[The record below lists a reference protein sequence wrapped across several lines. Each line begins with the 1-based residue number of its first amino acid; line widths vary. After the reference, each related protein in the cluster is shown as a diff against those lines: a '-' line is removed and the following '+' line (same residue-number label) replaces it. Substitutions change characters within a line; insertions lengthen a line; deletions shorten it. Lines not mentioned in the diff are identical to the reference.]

1 METAL
6 FMVGLVAVVVLV
18 SSLARRLGT
27 SAPLLLT
34 VVGIGLSYLPWLPLI
49 EVEREVVL
57 LGLLPPLLYAA
68 AIRTSLIDLRA
79 NIGSIAALS
88 VGLVIFTAVGV
99 GLLVWWLL
107 GIPLPLALAFG
118 GVVAPPDAVAAT
130 AVAKRIGLPRQMVT
144 ILEGESLFNDATALV
159 FVRMGLVALGTAV
172 TAWEIGLQ
180 FLWAAGGGIAIGVL
194 AMIVIRWI
202 RGRVS
207 DTVTDTALSFLSPW
221 LAYLP
226 AEAVHASGVLAV
238 VVAGVLLG
246 HKAATFQ
253 SAQSRLAERIN
264 WTTIQYILENGVFL
278 LIGLQ
283 AHAIIDNVAHGDYG
297 WAHVTLVGLAVLGA
311 VIVLRPVWI
320 LATMPTWRRAGASV
334 RDALRAGAVTSW
346 AGMRGVVTLAAVF
359 TIPTEAPARELL
371 VLLALV
377 VTAGTLLLQGFTLPS
392 VARALDV
399 RADDPR
405 EAALQRATVLERT
418 IDAGDAR
425 LNELVEESTPPMT
438 VTALKAASTRRRHA
452 AWERLGSDP
461 DVESPTDAYRRL
473 RQEMIV
479 AERAKLLKIRDAGL
493 VSSEVLDEVMSDTDL
508 EESLI
513 TIFNTRRADSREAI
527 LRTPE
532 RNRGDCEHLQAAAD
546 SCPTP
551 QTPEGCAECLAAG
564 SAWVHLRLC
573 LACGHVG
580 CCDSSP
586 GRHATG
592 HFEQYG
598 HPVMRSFEP
607 GEAWRWCFVDSLPG

>member
-1 METAL
+1 MESAL

-18 SSLARRLGT
+18 SGVAWKLGT

-34 VVGIGLSYLPWLPLI
+34 LVGIALSYLPWLPLI
-49 EVEREVVL
+49 EVDREVVL

-79 NIGSIAALS
+79 NFGSIASLS

-99 GLLVWWLL
+99 GLLVWWLV

-159 FVRMGLVALGTAV
+159 IVRMGLVALGTAV
-172 TAWEIGLQ
+172 TAWEVGLQ
-180 FLWAAGGGIAIGVL
+180 FLWAAGGGIAIGIL
-194 AMIVIRWI
+194 AMMVIRWV
-202 RGRVS
+202 RSRVTE
-207 DTVTDTALSFLSPW
+207 TVTDTALSFLSPW

-226 AEAVHASGVLAV
+226 AESLHASGVLAV

-264 WTTIQYILENGVFL
+264 WTTIQFILENGVFL

-283 AHAIIDNVAHGDYG
+283 AHAIIEQVTHGGFGWDRIALVA
-297 WAHVTLVGLAVLGA
+297 AAVLAA
-311 VIVLRPVWI
+311 VIALRPLWI
-320 LATMPTWRRAGASV
+320 FATMPTWRRGAPV
-334 RDALRAGAVTSW
+334 RDAMRAAAVTSW

-359 TIPTEAPARELL
+359 TIPTDAAAYELL

-377 VTAGTLLLQGFTLPS
+377 VTAGTLLLQGFTLPA
-392 VARALDV
+392 VAKALDV
-399 RADDPR
+399 RAEDPR

-425 LNELVEESTPPMT
+425 LDQLVTPETPEA
-438 VTALKAASTRRRHA
+438 VVGALKAAGTRRRHA
-452 AWERLGSDP
+452 AWERLGSAP
-461 DVESPTDAYRRL
+461 DVESPSDTYRRL
-473 RQEMIV
+473 RQEMIG
-479 AERAKLLKIRDAGL
+479 AERTKLLKIRDAGL

-513 TIFNTRRADSREAI
+513 TIFNNRRAEAHEAI

-532 RNRGDCEHLQAAAD
+532 RNRGNCEHLQSSAEA
-546 SCPTP
+546 CPTP
-551 QTPEGCAECLAAG
+551 LTPQGCAECLAAG
-564 SAWVHLRLC
+564 TAWVNLRLC

-592 HFEQYG
+592 HFEETG